1 MIRQKEFVRIVN
13 ELDRLCQ
20 KYFNTDLGLESDLG
34 FQEILLSYIG
44 SIDMAIDPKSDVMY
58 WYCIDN
64 DFGRNGLK
72 YNDKVVDTP
81 IKLYNAMKKAEVA
94 DGEDL

>member
-20 KYFNTDLGLESDLG
+20 KYFDTDPHLG

-44 SIDMAIDPKSDVMY
+44 SIDMAIDPKEDVMY
-58 WYCIDN
+58 WYCVDN

-72 YNDKVVDTP
+72 YNGKVVDTP
-81 IKLYNAMKKAEVA
+81 IKLYNAMKKAEVS